1 MGAAK
6 TGEHK
11 QVLPVPALP
20 AGTYFQSWT
29 LWRELNVSLDL
40 PDICRRRQDF
50 RLRNQID
57 WSPLSV
63 FYLLNELIFEVVFK
77 VLVGD

>member
-11 QVLPVPALP
+11 QVLLMSALP
-20 AGTYFQSWT
+20 SDTYFQNWT
-29 LWRELNVSLDL
+29 LWKELNVSLDL

-50 RLRNQID
+50 CLKNQID

-63 FYLLNELIFEVVFK
+63 FYLLNELIFKVILKVFI
-77 VLVGD
+77 GD